1 MKAKNYLLVLI
12 VLLMFSSSLPMLN
25 VPVKALEPYV
35 RVYVY
40 QPLGYIPGVDPGPF
54 QVDIYIETSG
64 ITDNSMQG
72 IVGWA
77 IDIQVDPGVIDL
89 SYAYAYGAQ
98 RNYTLWQFARNYT
111 YPGPTLLQG
120 WANAT
125 TGFWDDLAEMIMPAP
140 PGGAGDATTAS
151 YPKLVTLEFD
161 ALSKT
166 AYSRIDLIDVE
177 YMITDGTWHAAD
189 EVKDGYYNPP
199 PVHTLTVESTP
210 IDGVDFT
217 VDSASYTTNATVQL
231 VEGDHTVTMPDLLMV
246 GMDHYKF
253 LKWEDD
259 STNRVRTI
267 NLTSNKTITAT
278 YELYVPPVHTLA
290 VESTPIDGINFT
302 IDATTYTTNRSVG
315 LPEGNYTVTMPS
327 TWMVDTDHYNFLKWE
342 DDSTNRVRTIN
353 LTSNKTI
360 TATYELELDP
370 TASFRFSPTEPIVAE
385 TVTFNASAS
394 NDPDGTI
401 VSYFWDFGD
410 GTNATETD
418 PIATHTYTESETYTV
433 TLTVTDDD
441 ELTDTITKSVTVK
454 EAPPSG
460 IPLEIY
466 VAAAGVIAIIVIAI
480 ALYYLRKRGKKSA

>member
-1 MKAKNYLLVLI
+1 
-12 VLLMFSSSLPMLN
+12 
-25 VPVKALEPYV
+25 
-35 RVYVY
+35 
-40 QPLGYIPGVDPGPF
+40 
-54 QVDIYIETSG
+54 
-64 ITDNSMQG
+64 
-72 IVGWA
+72 
-77 IDIQVDPGVIDL
+77 
-89 SYAYAYGAQ
+89 
-98 RNYTLWQFARNYT
+98 
-111 YPGPTLLQG
+111 
-120 WANAT
+120 
-125 TGFWDDLAEMIMPAP
+125 
-140 PGGAGDATTAS
+140 
-151 YPKLVTLEFD
+151 
-161 ALSKT
+161 
-166 AYSRIDLIDVE
+166 
-177 YMITDGTWHAAD
+177 
-189 EVKDGYYNPP
+189 
-199 PVHTLTVESTP
+199 
-210 IDGVDFT
+210 
-217 VDSASYTTNATVQL
+217 
-231 VEGDHTVTMPDLLMV
+231 
-246 GMDHYKF
+246 
-253 LKWEDD
+253 
-259 STNRVRTI
+259 
-267 NLTSNKTITAT
+267 
-278 YELYVPPVHTLA
+278 
-290 VESTPIDGINFT
+290 
-302 IDATTYTTNRSVG
+302 
-315 LPEGNYTVTMPS
+315 
-327 TWMVDTDHYNFLKWE
+327 LKWE